1 MGGCVGFNQSC
12 MIIEFDTGGRILGV
26 NDSFLEAFGY
36 AAQELV
42 GQKLDIL
49 IPREGEI
56 LASVKEGSRF
66 FGEIGCVDKSGRTI
80 RLAAD
85 CTSIMG
91 GDGLPGKAVMIATN
105 TAARMESTVKPQDT
119 EIFSAILNSLGD
131 GVVTIDWTGQ
141 ILTINPS
148 MVKMFGYGAD
158 EMVGQNIKMLMPEPD
173 RSNHDGYLG
182 RYNSTGKTLILGVGR
197 ELRGLTKDSKI
208 FPIEITVT
216 EAAMAG
222 RKVFVGVIRDVTV
235 RNLEIQASR
244 YLLDKI
250 VEGTPVAVFV
260 LDRNHRVAHWN
271 HACNYIFGFSAQ
283 DMIGTNLQWKPFYPE
298 PRPVLADI
306 VMGDNTEQLVSELYG
321 GIVHRS
327 DLIEGGWEG
336 VDFFPNLANG
346 GRWLYFAA
354 ARLQD
359 ETGHVIGAVE
369 TFVDIT
375 DQKLYEKELEAA
387 KALANLAS
395 ETKSQFLANM
405 SHEIRTPMNGIIG
418 MANLALAGNLPAVE
432 RDYIETISRSADRLH
447 GIINDILDFS
457 KIEAGKLDF
466 EQVQFGLEDLISDTI
481 QLVNNAV
488 VSKGLEISTHYN
500 QAIPFKLIG
509 DPLRIGQILLNY
521 LNNAVKFT
529 EKGRIS
535 VRVQLFDAKWP
546 DVLLRISVSDSGI
559 GLTKEQQDTLFQSFQ
574 QADSSITRKYGG
586 TGLGLAISKQLS
598 QLMGGG
604 VGVES
609 RLGVGSTFW
618 FTVRLKRSEQTDDV
632 RPYSEPEPCASD
644 FLSLRGKLVLLVED
658 DRTNQAVARGILTQI
673 GIEVDVADD
682 GMEAIRMIQGKEY
695 QAVLMDMQMPG
706 MDGLTAT
713 RIIRQKHRM
722 DLPIIAMTAN
732 AMSEHQDACLAAGM
746 DDFVSK
752 PFVPKTLYTVLQ
764 KWIAPR
770 SAVPDTA
777 LPKAEPGESVHP
789 SSAMNDDPIDF
800 AAQEALR
807 DALGEEVIAEF
818 MAEFLMEMETRIQ
831 KLVDAALRNHAKD
844 AADVAHSL
852 KGAAAN
858 LGLRLIAQR
867 AARIETNGKLGSVP
881 NDAEIGEL
889 RNAVRLT
896 FPPP

>member
-1 MGGCVGFNQSC
+1 M
-12 MIIEFDTGGRILGV
+12 
-26 NDSFLEAFGY
+26 
-36 AAQELV
+36 
-42 GQKLDIL
+42 
-49 IPREGEI
+49 
-56 LASVKEGSRF
+56 
-66 FGEIGCVDKSGRTI
+66 
-80 RLAAD
+80 
-85 CTSIMG
+85 
-91 GDGLPGKAVMIATN
+91 
-105 TAARMESTVKPQDT
+105 
-119 EIFSAILNSLGD
+119 
-131 GVVTIDWTGQ
+131 
-141 ILTINPS
+141 
-148 MVKMFGYGAD
+148 
-158 EMVGQNIKMLMPEPD
+158 
-173 RSNHDGYLG
+173 
-182 RYNSTGKTLILGVGR
+182 
-197 ELRGLTKDSKI
+197 
-208 FPIEITVT
+208 
-216 EAAMAG
+216 
-222 RKVFVGVIRDVTV
+222 
-235 RNLEIQASR
+235 
-244 YLLDKI
+244 
-250 VEGTPVAVFV
+250 
-260 LDRNHRVAHWN
+260 
-271 HACNYIFGFSAQ
+271 
-283 DMIGTNLQWKPFYPE
+283 
-298 PRPVLADI
+298 
-306 VMGDNTEQLVSELYG
+306 
-321 GIVHRS
+321 
-327 DLIEGGWEG
+327 
-336 VDFFPNLANG
+336 
-346 GRWLYFAA
+346 
-354 ARLQD
+354 
-359 ETGHVIGAVE
+359 
-369 TFVDIT
+369 
-375 DQKLYEKELEAA
+375 
-387 KALANLAS
+387 
-395 ETKSQFLANM
+395 
-405 SHEIRTPMNGIIG
+405 
-418 MANLALAGNLPAVE
+418 
-432 RDYIETISRSADRLH
+432 
-447 GIINDILDFS
+447 
-457 KIEAGKLDF
+457 
-466 EQVQFGLEDLISDTI
+466 
-481 QLVNNAV
+481 
-488 VSKGLEISTHYN
+488 
-500 QAIPFKLIG
+500 IG